1 MTDSHAALGLSTVIV
16 QLLGVS
22 LLERPSLV
30 IVGERGKGLSAVV
43 HCDNNTFYICIF
55 TGWIVFQD

>member
-22 LLERPSLV
+22 LLERPSLL
-30 IVGERGKGLSAVV
+30 IVGEQAKGLRASV
-43 HCDNNTFYICIF
+43 HCDKNILYISIF
-55 TGWIVFQD
+55 SG